1 MASIQLGSNIVSDK
15 SNAYIIA
22 EIGVNHEGSI
32 KKAKELI
39 LLAKKGGADAAKFQT
54 YKAHKLASKFSP
66 SYWDTK
72 EEETKSQYELFKKY
86 DNFSESDYI
95 KLADFCNANNIEF
108 LSTPFDS
115 DAIDFL
121 DKLMPYY
128 KIASADLTNIPLLRK
143 VATKGKPILL
153 STGASSLSE
162 IDQAIQTIININS
175 VEIGLLHCIL
185 NYPTSNKNANLGMI
199 TSLKKLYPELVIGY
213 SDHTIPDKEMTTLTT
228 AFLKGA
234 VIIEKHFTYNKNL
247 KGNDHYHA
255 MDASDLSYLRKKLNL
270 IQELVGTHEAKKPL
284 DSEEISRRN
293 ARRSIVAKKALPK
306 GALIQETDITY
317 KRPGTGISPL
327 HWDQVIGMKLINDV
341 KEDSL
346 IKWMDLE

>member
-1 MASIQLGSNIVSDK
+1 
-15 SNAYIIA
+15 
-22 EIGVNHEGSI
+22 
-32 KKAKELI
+32 
-39 LLAKKGGADAAKFQT
+39 
-54 YKAHKLASKFSP
+54 
-66 SYWDTK
+66 
-72 EEETKSQYELFKKY
+72 
-86 DNFSESDYI
+86 
-95 KLADFCNANNIEF
+95 
-108 LSTPFDS
+108 
-115 DAIDFL
+115 
-121 DKLMPYY
+121 
-128 KIASADLTNIPLLRK
+128 
-143 VATKGKPILL
+143 
-153 STGASSLSE
+153 
-162 IDQAIQTIININS
+162 
-175 VEIGLLHCIL
+175 
-185 NYPTSNKNANLGMI
+185 MI

-270 IQELVGTHEAKKPL
+270 IQELVGTHEVKKPL
-284 DSEEISRRN
+284 DSEEISRKN